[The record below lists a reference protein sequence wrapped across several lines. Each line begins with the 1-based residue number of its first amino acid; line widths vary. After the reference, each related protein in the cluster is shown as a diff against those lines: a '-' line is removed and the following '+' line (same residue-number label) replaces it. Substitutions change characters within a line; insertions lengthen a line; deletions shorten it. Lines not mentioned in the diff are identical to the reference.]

1 MEPSECV
8 PLNRCHE
15 QRHHSCPRRDGQHRS
30 AGGRPVA
37 AARHVYTRR
46 LPFQFDPF
54 DWFLTAGW
62 DQVLRGATTAY
73 VVPPR
78 VAGPVHDLVA
88 RAEAAGVRRVV
99 RLCGHGAGDWGDSV
113 FGLDMRSAE
122 DASTCTPS
130 VSPLA
135 AGEVALPAGAV
146 PEPLIDLEDVAD
158 VAAAELF
165 EPHRH
170 AGGFYELTGPR
181 GLTWRRQSS

>member
-1 MEPSECV
+1 M
-8 PLNRCHE
+8 
-15 QRHHSCPRRDGQHRS
+15 
-30 AGGRPVA
+30 
-37 AARHVYTRR
+37 
-46 LPFQFDPF
+46 
-54 DWFLTAGW
+54 
-62 DQVLRGATTAY
+62 
-73 VVPPR
+73 VPPR

-122 DASTCTPS
+122 DALTCTPS
-130 VSPLA
+130 VSPWPP
-135 AGEVALPAGAV
+135 V
-146 PEPLIDLEDVAD
+146 DVAD

-170 AGGFYELTGPR
+170 AGGVYELTGPR